1 MIKYKG
7 FFSYICPLIGDENV
21 PQLFAIQPTGRRLDV
36 GLDRLRLSIA
46 DWAGSNCRY
55 VAVAISFAALATSAS
70 AGVFLY
76 LFLPDRQRGKL
87 CRLGLDNDSSG
98 CTDRNASN
106 SCGGKKGYLKN
117 EFQVAYSFVGIWCAR
132 YARTRLG
139 NNRQRRACLR
149 HAPYT
154 PCKLSCKKGYLKL

>member
-7 FFSYICPLIGDENV
+7 FSYIFPLIGDENV
-21 PQLFAIQPTGRRLDV
+21 PQLFAIKPFSRRLDA

-87 CRLGLDNDSSG
+87 CRLGLDNGSLV
-98 CTDRNASN
+98 CNLCNHRKAS
-106 SCGGKKGYLKN
+106 
-117 EFQVAYSFVGIWCAR
+117 EQE
-132 YARTRLG
+132 
-139 NNRQRRACLR
+139 
-149 HAPYT
+149 
-154 PCKLSCKKGYLKL
+154 